1 MKIGIIG
8 TGAMGCVY
16 AAHFAEAGH
25 EVWAIDS
32 WAEHVDA
39 MRANGLRLDG
49 ISGDRTVALNA
60 STDAADA
67 GVCGLVVIAT
77 KAAHVAAAAKAAQ
90 TMLGPDTLVL
100 SIQNGLGGPALAAE
114 VLGSERILVGV
125 AGGFGASMV
134 APGHAHHNGMEL
146 MRLGEM
152 DRAVTPRLENVADV
166 WRGAGFKVQTF
177 DDIEQLVWEKLIC
190 NACYSGTSALTGLSV
205 GQIMAD
211 EAAWSVA
218 SACAA
223 EAYAVARAKNITL
236 DFDDPVAY
244 VRAFGEKIP
253 GGKPSML
260 QDHLAMRRSEIDTI
274 NGSIPR
280 EGAILGIATPV
291 NTLVTALIKAKENG
305 FAAVG

>member
-1 MKIGIIG
+1 MKIGILG
-8 TGAMGCVY
+8 TGAMGAVY
-16 AAHFAEAGH
+16 AVHFAAAGH

-32 WAEHVDA
+32 WAEHVAA
-39 MRANGLRLDG
+39 MQAHGLRLDG
-49 ISGDRTVALNA
+49 FSGDRTVALNA
-60 STDAADA
+60 STRAADA
-67 GVCGLVVIAT
+67 GVCDLVVIAT
-77 KAAHVAAAAKAAQ
+77 KAAHVAAAAEAARG
-90 TMLGPDTLVL
+90 MLGPETPVL
-100 SIQNGLGGPALAAE
+100 SIQNGLGGPACAAD
-114 VLGSERILVGV
+114 VLGSARILVGV
-125 AGGFGASMV
+125 AGGFGAAIK

-146 MRLGEM
+146 IRLGEM
-152 DRAVTPRLENVADV
+152 VGPVTPRLEKTAEV
-166 WRGAGFKVQTF
+166 WRSSGFKVQTF

-190 NACYSGTSALTGLSV
+190 NVCYSGTSALTGLTV

-260 QDHLAMRRSEIDTI
+260 QDHLAARRSEIGVI
-274 NGSIPR
+274 NGAIPR
-280 EGAILGIATPV
+280 EGAALGIPTPV
-291 NTLVTALIKAKENG
+291 NTLVSALITAKENG
-305 FAAVG
+305 YAVKG